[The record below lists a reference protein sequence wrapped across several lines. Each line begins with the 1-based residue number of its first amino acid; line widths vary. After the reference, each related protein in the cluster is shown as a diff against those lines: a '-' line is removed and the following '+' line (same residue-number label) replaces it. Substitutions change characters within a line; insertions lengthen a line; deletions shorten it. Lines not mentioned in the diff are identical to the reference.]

1 MKIIYKKILLA
12 TDGSPHAINAVKQVV
27 EFQKI
32 WNSKVL
38 IIHSIKDNRIPSEI
52 YPDATVLYSKHST
65 FEEVYK
71 EAGNNLLEKTRNM
84 FGKNQELVETRLIE
98 DEAPEDYI
106 TRIAEEENI
115 DLIVLGSR
123 GQHSK
128 IKKVFLGTVS
138 TKVAKR
144 APCNVLIV
152 K

>member
-12 TDGSPHAINAVKQVV
+12 TDGSPHANNAVKQAV
-27 EFQKI
+27 EFQKL
-32 WNSKVL
+32 WNSKVV

-52 YPDATVLYSKHST
+52 YPDATVLYSKYT
-65 FEEVYK
+65 NIEEVYK
-71 EAGNNLLEKTRNM
+71 EAGTNLLEKTKTE
-84 FGKNQELVETRLIE
+84 FGANQKLVETRLIE

-106 TRIAEEENI
+106 IRIAEEENF
-115 DLIVLGSR
+115 DLIILGSR

-128 IKKVFLGTVS
+128 IKQVFLGTVS